1 MKLNYRR
8 VLFVSLAFFLIQM
21 FWQCYDSIIPKI
33 LTDKFGMVQWLS
45 GAVMALDNVLALF
58 LLPLFGSLSD
68 KCNAKIGRRTP
79 FIAIGT
85 LIACVLFV
93 SLSFA
98 DNMQLTSISKI
109 SDTQSKET
117 LSFLYNED
125 LGEISERIHDA
136 FVSEEDFC
144 NIEMYDSEGDLT
156 EDYQNYVTPARQ
168 AYAWRRTVEN
178 PVPLIVFTVLLL
190 LTLVAMSVFRSPAVA
205 LMPDVTPKPLRSKG
219 NAVVNLLGTVAGAI
233 VLVIGIV
240 FGTGKTENSV
250 MSYTVFFAV
259 IAVLMALALCVFLLT
274 VKERKWAGEANAL
287 NEKLD
292 FASSKTESETTKD
305 GKRKLSRGE
314 RFSLVL
320 LLLSVAFWYVG
331 YNAVTTKYSVYA
343 GEVLGVD
350 YNTTL
355 LVALAVAAVCFLPVG
370 FLSSKLGRK
379 KMILFGVAILGF
391 AFFIASFITSK
402 SPAWLMNVLFGMA
415 GIGWA
420 SINVNSFPMVVE
432 LATGSDVGK
441 YTGLYY
447 SASMAAQCIAPWLS
461 GVFLEYVS
469 MKTLFPFGT
478 IAVAVSFV
486 TMLFVR
492 HGDSKPDVLRAI
504 EEGVE
509 GEID

>member
-1 MKLNYRR
+1 
-8 VLFVSLAFFLIQM
+8 M
-21 FWQCYDSIIPKI
+21 F
-33 LTDKFGMVQWLS
+33 
-45 GAVMALDNVLALF
+45 
-58 LLPLFGSLSD
+58 
-68 KCNAKIGRRTP
+68 
-79 FIAIGT
+79 
-85 LIACVLFV
+85 
-93 SLSFA
+93 
-98 DNMQLTSISKI
+98 
-109 SDTQSKET
+109 
-117 LSFLYNED
+117 
-125 LGEISERIHDA
+125 
-136 FVSEEDFC
+136 
-144 NIEMYDSEGDLT
+144 
-156 EDYQNYVTPARQ
+156 
-168 AYAWRRTVEN
+168 
-178 PVPLIVFTVLLL
+178 
-190 LTLVAMSVFRSPAVA
+190 
-205 LMPDVTPKPLRSKG
+205 
-219 NAVVNLLGTVAGAI
+219 
-233 VLVIGIV
+233 
-240 FGTGKTENSV
+240 
-250 MSYTVFFAV
+250 
-259 IAVLMALALCVFLLT
+259 
-274 VKERKWAGEANAL
+274 
-287 NEKLD
+287 
-292 FASSKTESETTKD
+292 
-305 GKRKLSRGE
+305 
-314 RFSLVL
+314 